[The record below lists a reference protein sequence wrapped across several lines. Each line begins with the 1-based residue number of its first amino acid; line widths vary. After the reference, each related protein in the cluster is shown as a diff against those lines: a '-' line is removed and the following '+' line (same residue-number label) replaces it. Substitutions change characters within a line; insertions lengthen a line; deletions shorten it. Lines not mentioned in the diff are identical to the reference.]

1 MIKIALVNS
10 LSSGSAFIASSLSS
24 LVIRYYFVSILGV
37 KILGLDTLFASVFL
51 FLSFAEL
58 GIGSAITFALYKP
71 IESKDYSTA
80 KSIISLLSK
89 FYRWIVFSIIM
100 LGFVSLFFIENVSG
114 VEFNKEY
121 YFYFVLY
128 VFAAASTFLFAEYK
142 SLALALQ
149 LNYIESTLRTGII
162 ILKAIVQVVVLISLE
177 SYYYF
182 LVIAL
187 CSNIL
192 LSLLIRYFVHHRA
205 KLIFE
210 SQESEIP
217 TSLLIHVK
225 NNIKGGVYH
234 RLGSVFVTGTD
245 NLLISN
251 FVGVASLGVYSS
263 YGLIITQLTGFLS
276 QLIYPLSGIIGKKNA
291 SQGVKATYEFFL
303 KVFGVYSLVTSIVV
317 VGVYFCI
324 DDLIY
329 LWIGKEYLLDP
340 NISMFLALSLYLIL
354 SRKPVIICIDALGL
368 NWDIRFKSIFEALVN
383 IIFSLFLLYTYG
395 PFIESIL
402 IGTIL
407 SNLLVNIWWEPWV
420 VYHKFFNRKLSSY
433 FILYLYQSIMVFVL
447 IYLGRH
453 IEFINSPTLTWLE
466 FIGKSTFVV
475 VYTVVLFFVMILCS
489 PLKSS
494 IYDICCDFLRN
505 TKFEK

>member
-24 LVIRYYFVSILGV
+24 LVVRYYFVSILGV
-37 KILGLDTLFASVFL
+37 EILGLDTLFASVFL

-58 GIGSAITFALYKP
+58 GIGSAITFALYRP

-89 FYRWIVFSIIM
+89 FYRWVILAIII
-100 LGFVSLFFIENVSG
+100 LGLISLFFIENISG
-114 VEFNKEY
+114 VDFNRDY
-121 YFYFVLY
+121 YVYFILY
-128 VFAAASTFLFAEYK
+128 VFSAASTFVFAEYK

-149 LNYIESTLRTGII
+149 LNYIEATIRSGII
-162 ILKAIVQVVVLISLE
+162 ILKAIVQVVALVYLE
-177 SYYYF
+177 SYHYF

-192 LSLLIRYFVHHRA
+192 LSLLVRYFIHQRA

-210 SQESEIP
+210 SQESKISP
-217 TSLLIHVK
+217 SLLIHVK

-245 NLLISN
+245 NFLISN
-251 FVGVASLGVYSS
+251 FVGVASLGLYSS

-303 KVFGVYSLVTSIVV
+303 KVFLFYSLFTSVVV

-329 LWIGKEYLLDP
+329 IWIGEEYLIDT
-340 NISMFLALSLYLIL
+340 NVSIFLSVSLYLIL
-354 SRKPVIICIDALGL
+354 SRKPIIICIDALGL
-368 NWDIRFKSIFEALVN
+368 NWDIRFKSIFEAIVN
-383 IIFSLFLLYTYG
+383 IICSLFFIYMHG

-402 IGTIL
+402 LGTIL

-420 VYHKFFNRKLSSY
+420 VYSKYFNKKLSSY
-433 FILYLYQSIMVFVL
+433 LLLYLYQSIIVFVF
-447 IYLGRH
+447 IYLGHH
-453 IEFINSPTLTWLE
+453 IDLIASPALTWIDL
-466 FIGKSTFVV
+466 IGKSTFIVI
-475 VYTVVLFFVMILCS
+475 YTAVLFFVMSLGS

-494 IYDICCDFLRN
+494 IYEIFFNILRKG
-505 TKFEK
+505 KFEK